1 MTEEE
6 KQQQNSEQSGVT
18 QVQIFEA
25 LQKILSENLEINR
38 QNTDA
43 IKDSVNI
50 AKELE
55 APFNLTDE
63 AAKRITK
70 TTSQLSS
77 LGATITSQ
85 VKERSNFQNTSASIE
100 KDILKNTHLAANL
113 ANEKFEVDK
122 KGAEAVAAGNEDA
135 ARALADISKG
145 MEAQISQAEDIDKA
159 LQKELEHRKNIENAT
174 GLTGQSLGVINKL
187 TGGQLTD
194 LDAIKKATNE
204 KLAKMEKEGTLQ
216 DGLIGK
222 MQGFGVQVMEIGK
235 SIVKNMSDPLVLIQQ
250 LMNFS
255 NQTRDLQRGLGLSS
269 KEAGEFRN
277 NISLAA
283 VGSND
288 LLATSAGLLEANQKL
303 NQVRGTGVKFTR
315 EQLLDTNRL
324 LKAEVLT
331 AEAAGE
337 LSRLANVTGQGI
349 REAYL
354 NQIDGVLAA
363 EKESGVRLD
372 IKGVLEATNKVSGQ
386 IRAQLGANP
395 EALGKAVAKAKALGM
410 ELEDVAAAGKS
421 LLNFESSIEKELEAE
436 LLTGK
441 QLNLEKARL
450 AALTGDYETLTEEI
464 NKNVGDFGDFT
475 AMNVLQQDA
484 LAASLGMSTD
494 ALSDQLLKKADLNAL
509 AAEARAEGKEDVA
522 KSLEALSASDKM
534 NASVEKLKGIFG
546 DVLGILTPIL
556 DGFASLVGWI
566 SESTAAVSILGGV
579 MAVFAINSIIGAIG
593 SLWSSVMAIPFGLGI
608 PLAVA
613 GSVMI
618 YNAIDKA
625 KSKKMAEGGIVKP
638 TPEGTLAT
646 IGEAGEAEAVV
657 PLSKA
662 ESFGFNSPPPPTPPP
677 IPPPLTPP
685 TSPIVESKGINKDDL
700 ITALRTIEKEK
711 PKQPVII
718 REKESNY
725 SDSSPLNN
733 SGDNYS
739 IKYETSFS

>member
-135 ARALADISKG
+135 AQALADISKG
-145 MEAQISQAEDIDKA
+145 MEAQISQAEDIEAA

-174 GLTGQSLGVINKL
+174 GLTGKSLGVINKL
-187 TGGQLTD
+187 TGGQITD
-194 LDAIKKATNE
+194 LAAIQKATEEQLAAKE
-204 KLAKMEKEGTLQ
+204 KAGDLE
-216 DGLIGK
+216 DGMKGK
-222 MQGFGVQVMEIGK
+222 MQGFGIQIKEIGK
-235 SIVKNMSDPLVLIQQ
+235 SILKNMNDPLVLIQQ

-255 NQTRDLQRGLGLSS
+255 NQTRDLQRGLGVSYT
-269 KEAGEFRN
+269 EAYKFRN
-277 NISLAA
+277 EMSLAA
-283 VGSND
+283 AGSED
-288 LLATSAGLLEANQKL
+288 LLATSQGLLEANQQL
-303 NQVRGTGVKFTR
+303 NSVRGTGVKFTQQ
-315 EQLLDTNRL
+315 QLIDTNRL
-324 LKAEVLT
+324 LKTSVLT
-331 AEAAGE
+331 AESAGE

-363 EKESGVRLD
+363 EQESGVRLD
-372 IKGVLEATNKVSGQ
+372 IKSTLEATNKVSGQ
-386 IRAQLGANP
+386 VRAQLGANP
-395 EALGKAVAKAKALGM
+395 KALGEAVAQAKALGM
-410 ELEDVAAAGKS
+410 ELSDVAAAGKAI
-421 LLNFESSIEKELEAE
+421 LNFESSIEAELEAE

-450 AALTGDYETLTEEI
+450 AALTGDYETLTQEI

-475 AMNVLQQDA
+475 KMNVLQQDA

-509 AAEARAEGKEDVA
+509 ASEARAEGNEDVA
-522 KSLEALSASDKM
+522 KQLEALSASDKM
-534 NASVEKLKGIFG
+534 NASVEKLKGAFG
-546 DVLGILTPIL
+546 DILGILTPII
-556 DGFASLVGWI
+556 DMVASLAGYI
-566 SESTAAVSILGGV
+566 AESSVATAVLGGV
-579 MAVFAINSIIGAIG
+579 MATFAVNSIIGAIANIFKTFAM
-593 SLWSSVMAIPFGLGI
+593 VPFGLGI
-608 PLAVA
+608 PLAMGA
-613 GSVMI
+613 TAMI
-618 YNAIDKA
+618 YNQIQKA
-625 KSKKMAEGGIVKP
+625 KSQKMAEGGIIEP
-638 TPEGTLAT
+638 TPGGTLAT
-646 IGEAGEAEAVV
+646 IGEAGETEAVI

-662 ESFGFNSPPPPTPPP
+662 NEMGFGAP
-677 IPPPLTPP
+677 IIKPVNNTN
-685 TSPIVESKGINKDDL
+685 TSSGINKDDL
-700 ITALRTIEKEK
+700 ISALRTVEKEK

-718 REKESNY
+718 REKDSNY
-725 SDSSPLNN
+725 SNSSPLN
-733 SGDNYS
+733 SGGNEYS

>member
-135 ARALADISKG
+135 AQALADISKG
-145 MEAQISQAEDIDKA
+145 MEAQISQADDIDNA
-159 LQKELEHRKNIENAT
+159 LKQELEHRKNIESAM
-174 GLTGQSLGVINKL
+174 GLTGKSLGVINKL
-187 TGGQLTD
+187 TGGQIGD
-194 LDAIKKATNE
+194 LAEIKKATEEQLAAKE
-204 KLAKMEKEGTLQ
+204 KAGTLE
-216 DGLIGK
+216 DGLVGK
-222 MQGFGVQVMEIGK
+222 MQGFGIQVKEIGK
-235 SIVKNMSDPLVLIQQ
+235 SIMKNMTDPLVILQQ

-255 NQTRDLQRGLGLSS
+255 NQTRDLQRNLGISN
-269 KEAGEFRN
+269 KEATQFRHE
-277 NISLAA
+277 ISLAA
-283 VGSND
+283 AGSED
-288 LLATSAGLLEANQKL
+288 LLANSLGLLEAQSKL
-303 NQVRGTGVKFTR
+303 NSFRGTGVKFTQQ
-315 EQLLDTNRL
+315 QLIDTNRL
-324 LKAEVLT
+324 LKTSVLT
-331 AEAAGE
+331 EESAGE

-354 NQIDGVLAA
+354 NQIDGLLAA
-363 EKESGVRLD
+363 EQESGVRLD
-372 IKGVLEATNKVSGQ
+372 IKSTLEATNKVSGQ
-386 IRAQLGANP
+386 VRAQLAANP
-395 EALGKAVAKAKALGM
+395 KALGQAVAQAKALGM
-410 ELEDVAAAGKS
+410 ELSDVAAAGKAI
-421 LLNFESSIEKELEAE
+421 LNFESSIEAELEAE

-450 AALTGDYETLTEEI
+450 AALTGDYETLTQEI

-475 AMNVLQQDA
+475 KLNVLQQDA

-509 AAEARAEGKEDVA
+509 ASEARAEGNEDVA
-522 KSLEALSASDKM
+522 KQLEALSASDKM
-534 NASVEKLKGIFG
+534 NASVEKLKGVFG
-546 DVLGILTPIL
+546 DILGILTPII
-556 DGFASLVGWI
+556 DMAASLAGYI
-566 SESTAAVSILGGV
+566 AESSVATAVLGGV
-579 MAVFAINSIIGAIG
+579 MAAFAVKSIIGAVASIFSG
-593 SLWSSVMAIPFGLGI
+593 FAAMGPFGI
-608 PLAVA
+608 PLALVA
-613 GSVMI
+613 TGVLYSQI
-618 YNAIDKA
+618 QKA
-625 KSKKMAEGGIVKP
+625 KSQKMAEGGIIEP
-638 TPEGTLAT
+638 TPGGTLAT
-646 IGEAGEAEAVV
+646 IGEAGETEAVI

-662 ESFGFNSPPPPTPPP
+662 NEMGFGAP
-677 IPPPLTPP
+677 IIKPVNNTN
-685 TSPIVESKGINKDDL
+685 TSSGINKDDL
-700 ITALRTIEKEK
+700 ILALRTVEKEK

-718 REKESNY
+718 REKDSNY
-725 SDSSPLNN
+725 SNSSPLN
-733 SGDNYS
+733 SGGNEYS